1 MVRYRTALQ
10 DPTVERLGDEHLGHI
25 REAWVIDYR
34 RDHAEAEWWAEG
46 IWSIEHTV
54 ETQERVF
61 RMVEQLA
68 ARGTDRAAVFAALRR
83 ADVLVDAAGRGLVV
97 LRAEHLYIEGRAVRR
112 DGLTSVAWPSRLAA
126 AEAGSAIIDS
136 LIGDGTV
143 VSVLRPEA
151 FEEHLG
157 REGWIPQ
164 AHAGRVMIVIDEA
177 PSLGHMRACGFE
189 PIVFDGAD
197 PGAFAWAIFELSNR
211 INATSAQLRCGCH
224 PSFAPVP
231 LGVAV
236 RRQVRDK
243 NSLKGAAAIDA
254 LVSA

>member
-1 MVRYRTALQ
+1 MVRYRTKLL
-10 DPTVERLGDEHLGHI
+10 DPTREPLADEHLGDV

-34 RDHAEAEWWAEG
+34 RDHAEAESWAEG

-68 ARGTDRAAVFAALRR
+68 ARATDRAAVFAALRR
-83 ADVLVDAAGRGLVV
+83 ADVLVDAAVRGHLD
-97 LRAEHLYIEGRAVRR
+97 LRAEHLYIEGRAVRM
-112 DGLTSVAWPSRLAA
+112 DDLTSVAWPSLAA

-143 VSVLRPEA
+143 VSLLRREA

-164 AHAGRVMIVIDEA
+164 AHGGRVMIVIDEA

-197 PGAFAWAIFELSNR
+197 PAAFAWAIFELSNR
-211 INATSAQLRCGCH
+211 INATIAQLRCDCH
-224 PSFAPVP
+224 PSFEPVP

-236 RRQVRDK
+236 RRQVRHRH
-243 NSLKGAAAIDA
+243 SLKGASAIEA